1 MIRQLHSADLHR
13 VMEIWLEANIQ
24 AHSFIPQA
32 YWKENAALVRELLPQ
47 ADVWVY
53 EQDGDIGGFI
63 GIMEASFVAGLFVD
77 SKMQSGGIGS
87 ALLSH
92 CKQKYPELS
101 LHVYADNI
109 RAVRFYEKNG
119 FTIVGEMK
127 NDDTGKQEYVM
138 QWKSGPPLGQ

>member
-13 VMEIWLEANIQ
+13 VMEIWLETNIQ

-32 YWKENAALVRELLPQ
+32 YWQENASLVRELLPQ

-53 EQDGDIGGFI
+53 EQADGDIGGFI

-77 SKMQSGGIGS
+77 SNIQSGGVGS
-87 ALLSH
+87 ALLSY

-101 LHVYADNI
+101 LHVYEDNI

-119 FTIVGEMK
+119 FTIVGEMV
-127 NDDTGKQEYVM
+127 NDATGKQEYVM
-138 QWKSGPPLGQ
+138 QWKSGSR